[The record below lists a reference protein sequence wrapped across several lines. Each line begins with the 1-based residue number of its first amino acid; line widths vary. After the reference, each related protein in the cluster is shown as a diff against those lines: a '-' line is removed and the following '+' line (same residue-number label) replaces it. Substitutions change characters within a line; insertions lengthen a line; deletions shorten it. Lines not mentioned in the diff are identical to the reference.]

1 MAESSKDM
9 RATASVRYDAV
20 GPYLD
25 RDAEREVTGPFVRSV
40 LFELYGSE
48 QCARRGV
55 VETADGTVYTLTIRR
70 WNHADTVSGR
80 QMLAT
85 QMRAGSEFGRVARD
99 LVEFEKNYIPGDRIR
114 EYRAAAAA
122 L

>member
-1 MAESSKDM
+1 M
-9 RATASVRYDAV
+9 RATTDVRHDAV

-55 VETADGTVYTLTIRR
+55 AETEDGTVYTLTIRR
-70 WNHADTVSGR
+70 WNHPDTVSGR

-85 QMRAGSEFGRVARD
+85 KMRAGSDFGQVARD
-99 LVEFEKNYIPGDRIR
+99 LVEFEKNYTPGDRIAK
-114 EYRAAAAA
+114 YRAAAAA